1 MIRSRCWVCGKQAR
15 GFGHLDLHRPKQPP
29 PWAFCSKRC
38 QDVFHQ
44 VYGAWFKEHH
54 HQQEAAFMPER
65 NPNPNFPMLL
75 KAFGQAAEQ
84 VGFDKPLGS
93 YSKEEA
99 VMVIQAIID
108 AYLASVNL
116 PFDDIL
122 PF

>member
-1 MIRSRCWVCGKQAR
+1 
-15 GFGHLDLHRPKQPP
+15 
-29 PWAFCSKRC
+29 
-38 QDVFHQ
+38 
-44 VYGAWFKEHH
+44 
-54 HQQEAAFMPER
+54 MPER

-84 VGFDKPLGS
+84 VGFDKPLGN

-116 PFDDIL
+116 PFDDII